1 MRGYKPF
8 FAFVAKEI
16 KKIWKLLPGFFGKD
30 FSVFLLFL
38 AISFLFWW
46 SRTMSRSYEMHIQ
59 YPVSLIDIPDNL
71 RITNSPEYELK
82 VTISGK
88 GMSLWKTKNKASQP
102 LHIKPSDFVMSS
114 GHAAISTKIFID
126 SLENIIPSSVTIK
139 SIEPDSLIFNYLI
152 QKKKMVPVLYSG
164 SIESK
169 NQYMLDKIVF
179 SPDSVSAGM
188 LVGMEDSAFTMN
200 VDLKSIELD
209 RDTIV
214 FDVKLI
220 EVADVISDVSDV
232 RMTVISSQFTEKSI
246 VVPII
251 GLNFPEGKILKSFPS
266 KATLKFW
273 VKLDDF
279 EDINESDF
287 KVVVDY
293 NDIKTE
299 SDKVGVRLFYQP
311 ANVTKVRVVPTSVSF
326 LIEESKPA
334 L

>member
-8 FAFVAKEI
+8 FAYIAREI
-16 KKIWKLLPGFFGKD
+16 KKIWKLLPIFFGKD
-30 FSVFLLFL
+30 FPVFLLFL

-59 YPVSLIDIPDNL
+59 YPVSLIDVPEKL

-88 GMSLWKTKNKASQP
+88 GMSLWKAKNKASRP

-126 SLENIIPSSVTIK
+126 SLEKIIPSSVIIK
-139 SIEPDSLIFNYLI
+139 NIEPDSLIFNYLI
-152 QKKKMVPVLYSG
+152 QKNKMVPVRYSG

-169 NQYMLDKIVF
+169 NQYMLDKFVF
-179 SPDSVSAGM
+179 SPDSVSVGM
-188 LVGMEDSAFTMN
+188 PVGMEDSAFTMN
-200 VDLKSIELD
+200 VDLKRIELD
-209 RDTIV
+209 CDTIV
-214 FDVKLI
+214 LDVNLT
-220 EVADVISDVSDV
+220 EVADVISNVSGV

-246 VVPII
+246 VVPIM
-251 GLNFPEGKILKSFPS
+251 GQNFPEGKILKSFPS
-266 KATLKFW
+266 KATVKFW

-279 EDINESDF
+279 DNVDVSDF

-293 NDIKTE
+293 NDIKRE

-311 ANVTKVRVVPTSVSF
+311 SNVTKVRVVPTSVSF
-326 LIEESKPA
+326 LIEESRPS

>member
-8 FAFVAKEI
+8 FAFVAREM
-16 KKIWKLLPGFFGKD
+16 KKIWKLLPNFFGKD

-38 AISFLFWW
+38 AISFVFWW

-59 YPVSLIDIPDNL
+59 YPVSLIDVPDNM
-71 RITNSPEYELK
+71 RITDSPEFELK

-88 GMSLWKTKNKASQP
+88 GMSLWEAKNRTSRP

-114 GHAAISTKIFID
+114 GHAAISTKILLD
-126 SLENIIPSSVTIK
+126 SLESIIPASVIIK
-139 SIEPDSLIFNYLI
+139 NVEPDSLIFNYLI
-152 QKKKMVPVLYSG
+152 QKKKTVPVLYDG

-179 SPDSVSAGM
+179 SPDSVSVGM
-188 LVGMEDSAFTMN
+188 PVSMEDSAFAMN
-200 VDLKSIELD
+200 VDLKQIELKC
-209 RDTIV
+209 DTAV
-214 FDVKLI
+214 LNVQLT
-220 EVADVISDVSDV
+220 EVPNVISEVSGIK
-232 RMTVISSQFTEKSI
+232 MTVISSQFTEKSI
-246 VVPII
+246 IVPIV
-251 GLNFPEGKILKSFPS
+251 GLNFPDGKILKSFPS
-266 KATLKFW
+266 KATVTFW

-279 EDINESDF
+279 DNVDESDF

-293 NDIKTE
+293 NDIKRE

-326 LIEESKPA
+326 LIEESRPA

>member
-8 FAFVAKEI
+8 FAYIAREI
-16 KKIWKLLPGFFGKD
+16 KKIWKLLPIFFGKD
-30 FSVFLLFL
+30 FPVFLLFL

-59 YPVSLIDIPDNL
+59 YPVSLIDVPDKL
-71 RITNSPEYELK
+71 RITDSPEFELK

-88 GMSLWKTKNKASQP
+88 GMSLWKAKNKASRP

-114 GHAAISTKIFID
+114 GHAAISTKILLD
-126 SLENIIPSSVTIK
+126 SLESIIPASVIIK
-139 SIEPDSLIFNYLI
+139 NVEPDSLIFNYLI
-152 QKKKMVPVLYSG
+152 QKKKMVPVRYSG

-169 NQYMLDKIVF
+169 NQYMLDKFVF
-179 SPDSVSAGM
+179 SPDSVSVGM
-188 LVGMEDSAFTMN
+188 PVGMEDSAFTMN
-200 VDLKSIELD
+200 VDLKRIELD
-209 RDTIV
+209 CDTIV
-214 FDVKLI
+214 LDVNLT
-220 EVADVISDVSDV
+220 EVADVISNVSGV

-246 VVPII
+246 VVPIM
-251 GLNFPEGKILKSFPS
+251 GQNFPEGKILKSFPS
-266 KATLKFW
+266 KATVKFW

-279 EDINESDF
+279 DNVDVSDF

-293 NDIKTE
+293 NDIKRE

-311 ANVTKVRVVPTSVSF
+311 SNVTKVRVVPTSVSF
-326 LIEESKPA
+326 LIEESRPS

>member
-1 MRGYKPF
+1 
-8 FAFVAKEI
+8 
-16 KKIWKLLPGFFGKD
+16 
-30 FSVFLLFL
+30 
-38 AISFLFWW
+38 
-46 SRTMSRSYEMHIQ
+46 MSRSYEMHIQ

-293 NDIKTE
+293 NDIKRE

-326 LIEESKPA
+326 LIEESRPA

>member
-8 FAFVAKEI
+8 FAYIAREI
-16 KKIWKLLPGFFGKD
+16 KKIWKLLPIFFGKD
-30 FSVFLLFL
+30 FPVFLLFL

-59 YPVSLIDIPDNL
+59 YPVSLIDVPDKL
-71 RITNSPEYELK
+71 RITDSPEFELK

-88 GMSLWKTKNKASQP
+88 GMSLWKAKNKASRP

-114 GHAAISTKIFID
+114 GHAAISTKLLLD
-126 SLENIIPSSVTIK
+126 SLESIIPASVI
-139 SIEPDSLIFNYLI
+139 IRNVEPDSLIFNYLI
-152 QKKKMVPVLYSG
+152 QKKKMVPVRYSG

-169 NQYMLDKIVF
+169 NQYMLDKFVF
-179 SPDSVSAGM
+179 SPDSVSVGM
-188 LVGMEDSAFTMN
+188 PVGMEDSAFTMN
-200 VDLKSIELD
+200 VDLKRIELD
-209 RDTIV
+209 CDTIV
-214 FDVKLI
+214 LDVNLT
-220 EVADVISDVSDV
+220 EVADVISNVSGV

-246 VVPII
+246 VVPIM
-251 GLNFPEGKILKSFPS
+251 GQNFPEGKILKSFPS
-266 KATLKFW
+266 KATVKFW

-279 EDINESDF
+279 DNVDVSDF

-293 NDIKTE
+293 NDIKRE

-311 ANVTKVRVVPTSVSF
+311 SNVTKVRVVPTSVSF
-326 LIEESKPA
+326 LIEESRPS